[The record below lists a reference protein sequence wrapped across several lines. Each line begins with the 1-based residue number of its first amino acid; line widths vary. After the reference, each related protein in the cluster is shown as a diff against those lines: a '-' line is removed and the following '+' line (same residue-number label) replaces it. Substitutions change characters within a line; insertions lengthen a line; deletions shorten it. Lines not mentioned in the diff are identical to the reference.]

1 MGIFPVEFPSTT
13 ADGFESFRL
22 LHYLAFIKGRL
33 WGRRK
38 VGGTEIKKGKKGLF
52 PSCLWLF
59 ADNWQLIVI

>member
-38 VGGTEIKKGKKGLF
+38 AVGTEIKRQEGVVSLL
-52 PSCLWLF
+52 PLAIC
-59 ADNWQLIVI
+59 